1 MAILSWE
8 EVCPTEWKLTKPSRE
23 ILKSGFTVKNQQRTA
38 KQAIA
43 QITER
48 LKKENPNLTNNF

>member
-8 EVCPTEWKLTKPSRE
+8 EVCPTEWKLTKPSLE
-23 ILKSGFTVKNQQRTA
+23 IPKSGSTVKNQQRTA

-43 QITER
+43 QKREIKER
-48 LKKENPNLTNNF
+48 KSQLDK